1 MSHSSD
7 ALLIGQA
14 KHNPENFG
22 LLYEKY
28 AERVFN
34 YFYFH
39 VNCRRDIA
47 EDLRQETFLKAFTK
61 IAFFELRDPAQ
72 TYLSYLLSIAHN
84 LLVNYYRNQRFTIS
98 LDDMPAEAVP
108 YSNPLESVGDSYAIK
123 KAIDQLPFTE
133 KEIFL
138 LRYDIQLSIAEIAHA
153 IQKTENAVKLMLSRT
168 RKRLSANPLLE
179 ELMHFGDGSRL
190 FTPFCSAAA

>member
-1 MSHSSD
+1 MDRTSD

-61 IAFFELRDPAQ
+61 IASFELHDSAQ

-84 LLVNYYRNQRFTIS
+84 LLVNYYRDQRLTIS
-98 LDDMPAEAVP
+98 LDDMPPDAAPASSPMEFI
-108 YSNPLESVGDSYAIK
+108 GDSFAIK
-123 KAIDQLPFTE
+123 KAIEQLPFAE
-133 KEIFL
+133 REIFL
-138 LRYDIQLSIAEIAHA
+138 LRYEIQLSIAEIALA
-153 IQKTENAVKLMLSRT
+153 IEKTENAVKLMLSRT
-168 RKRLSANPLLE
+168 RKRLGVNPLLE
-179 ELMHFGDGSRL
+179 GMMHFGNDSGYSAPL
-190 FTPFCSAAA
+190 CSATA